1 MVPQNSNNPAGASS
15 STLAAAGKQAM
26 FGSMQIAPG
35 TSTPYTD
42 ATNCKKA
49 TNHVKRPMNA
59 FMVWSQLERRK
70 ISAVQP
76 DMHNAEISKRLGKR
90 WKTLTDEDRHPFVEE
105 AERLRLLHLQEYP
118 DYKYRPRKKVKP
130 TKAESG
136 KSNKTKSSK
145 SSAADRHRS
154 AGLGV
159 ASRGVTKATVTTHTS
174 HLSQAGDRL
183 KLKVTIDRKFRD
195 SIKAS
200 RHVPISVS
208 QLTPP
213 AKVPC
218 SPSMVSPATPESASF
233 YHDDLFDPAATTTVV
248 GPGSPVDVKP
258 CLPPQQMPLPSQQ
271 TQTTID
277 NNNSLADLDNLTDLL
292 QLPTNFHLELNNL
305 DLARLTDADF
315 INLDALPT
323 PPSSTLPSAAALLDQ
338 GSHFEFPD
346 YSTPEVTEMICD
358 DWLGT
363 SLASF
368 TAAQ

>member
-1 MVPQNSNNPAGASS
+1 MVPQNSNNSAGPSS

-42 ATNCKKA
+42 ATKCKKA

-90 WKTLTDEDRHPFVEE
+90 WKTLSDEDRHPFVEE

-118 DYKYRPRKKVKP
+118 DYKYRPRKKAKP

-136 KSNKTKSSK
+136 KSAKSKSSK
-145 SSAADRHRS
+145 STAAADRHRS

-159 ASRGVTKATVTTHTS
+159 ASRGVSKPTVTATHTS

-233 YHDDLFDPAATTTVV
+233 YHDDLFDPASTTSVV

-271 TQTTID
+271 TQTPVD
-277 NNNSLADLDNLTDLL
+277 NNSNSLADLDNLTDLL
-292 QLPTNFHLELNNL
+292 QLPTNFHLELNNM
-305 DLARLTDADF
+305 DLTDADF
-315 INLDALPT
+315 INLDGLPT

-346 YSTPEVTEMICD
+346 YSTPEVTEMICE

-368 TAAQ
+368 TIAQ

>member
-1 MVPQNSNNPAGASS
+1 MVPQNSNTLAGSSS
-15 STLAAAGKQAM
+15 STLAAAGVKSEEEV
-26 FGSMQIAPG
+26 FGSMQISPG

-90 WKTLTDEDRHPFVEE
+90 WKTLADEERHPFVEE

-118 DYKYRPRKKVKP
+118 DYKYRPRKKAKP

-136 KSNKTKSSK
+136 KNSKTKTAKTSV
-145 SSAADRHRS
+145 ADRHRLS
-154 AGLGV
+154 AIGLGLGV
-159 ASRGVTKATVTTHTS
+159 ASRGVTKANATIATTHTS

-213 AKVPC
+213 AKVPS
-218 SPSMVSPATPESASF
+218 SPSMISPATPESASF
-233 YHDDLFDPAATTTVV
+233 YHDDLFDPTTHVSTM
-248 GPGSPVDVKP
+248 DIKP
-258 CLPPQQMPLPSQQ
+258 CLTPQQMASQQ
-271 TQTTID
+271 KLID
-277 NNNSLADLDNLTDLL
+277 DNNSLADLDNLTDLL
-292 QLPTNFHLELNNL
+292 QLPTNFQLELNNM
-305 DLARLTDADF
+305 DLATDF
-315 INLDALPT
+315 INLDGIPT
-323 PPSSTLPSAAALLDQ
+323 PPPTSTLLSAAALLDH
-338 GSHFEFPD
+338 GASLFEFPD
-346 YSTPEVTEMICD
+346 YSTPEVTEMIVGD

-363 SLASF
+363 SLASLA
-368 TAAQ
+368 AAQ

>member
-1 MVPQNSNNPAGASS
+1 MVPQNSNTLAGSSS
-15 STLAAAGKQAM
+15 STLAAGVVKSEEV
-26 FGSMQIAPG
+26 FGSMQISPG

-90 WKTLTDEDRHPFVEE
+90 WKTLAEEERHPFVEE

-118 DYKYRPRKKVKP
+118 DYKYRPRKKAKP

-136 KSNKTKSSK
+136 KNSKTKTTKTSV
-145 SSAADRHRS
+145 ADRHRLT
-154 AGLGV
+154 AIGGLGL
-159 ASRGVTKATVTTHTS
+159 ASRGVTKTSATIATTHTS

-213 AKVPC
+213 AKVPS
-218 SPSMVSPATPESASF
+218 SPSMISPATPESASF
-233 YHDDLFDPAATTTVV
+233 YHDDLFDANISTL
-248 GPGSPVDVKP
+248 DIKP
-258 CLPPQQMPLPSQQ
+258 CLPLQQVAPSYAQKL
-271 TQTTID
+271 IDD
-277 NNNSLADLDNLTDLL
+277 NNSYSLADLDNLTDLL
-292 QLPTNFHLELNNL
+292 QLPTNFQLELNNM
-305 DLARLTDADF
+305 DLATDF
-315 INLDALPT
+315 INLDCLPT
-323 PPSSTLPSAAALLDQ
+323 PPPTSTLLSAATLLDH
-338 GSHFEFPD
+338 GASLFEFPD
-346 YSTPEVTEMICD
+346 YSTPEVTEMIVGD

-363 SLASF
+363 SLASLA
-368 TAAQ
+368 AAQ